1 MPMKPNGTKKNRLLV
16 LGIIFWAGILI
27 VGRPSSLFSRATI
40 DIDSPTA
47 KKISIVVPDLINLG
61 SGEPALGGILSQLLS
76 KDLEFSGFFQG
87 VDPKTFLGKDDEKN
101 PDFRAWGLTG
111 AELLVKGNYQTTGSG
126 FQADFRLYDVQQGR
140 LLLGKQYSGGAGDH
154 KKMVHRFADEI
165 LFLLT
170 GEYGFFQTQIA
181 FVSTT
186 SGKKEIYL
194 ADFDGSNFNRLTHHN
209 SISLSPRWSPK
220 GQEIAYTSYKDG
232 NPSLYL
238 LRLPGGQSQR
248 ISNRPGL
255 NISPAWFPGGDSL
268 AVALSQSG
276 GNSEIFHISRDGN
289 ILQRLTHGAAI
300 DVSPAWSPD
309 GKQMAFVSNRSGN
322 PQIYIMQVATKETRR
337 VTFQGNYNVNP
348 VWSPKGDRIAYAAM
362 AGNHFDIYTLA
373 IKNGEA
379 QRLTFGGN
387 NESPDFSPDGRMI
400 LFSST
405 RQGKSALYVMNLNGA
420 NQRRITFLNG
430 EQFSPSWGP
439 KKSEN

>member
-1 MPMKPNGTKKNRLLV
+1 MKLNFTKKNRILGLV
-16 LGIIFWAGILI
+16 TFFWAGMLI
-27 VGRPSSLFSRATI
+27 VGCPSSLFSLATI

-47 KKISIVVPDLINLG
+47 KKISIVIPDLINLG
-61 SGEPALGGILSQLLS
+61 SAEPALGGTISQLLL
-76 KDLEFSGFFQG
+76 KDLDFTGFFQG
-87 VDPKTFLGKDDEKN
+87 MDPKAFLGKDDDKT

-111 AELLVKGNYQTTGSG
+111 AELLVKGNYQASG
-126 FQADFRLYDVQQGR
+126 PGLQVDFRLFDVQQGR
-140 LLLGKQYSGGAGDH
+140 LLLGKQYSGAPRDH

-165 LFLLT
+165 LHLLT
-170 GEYGFFQTQIA
+170 GEYGIFQTQIA

-186 SGKKEIYL
+186 SGKKEIYV

-209 SISLSPRWSPK
+209 SISLSPRWSPR

-238 LRLPGGQSQR
+238 LQLPGGQSLR
-248 ISNRPGL
+248 ISHRPGL

-268 AVALSQSG
+268 AVVLSQPG
-276 GNSEIFHISRDGN
+276 GNSELYQISRTGD
-289 ILQRLTHGAAI
+289 ILQRLTNGAAI

-322 PQIYIMQVATKETRR
+322 PQIYVMQIATKETRR
-337 VTFQGNYNVNP
+337 ITFHGNYNVNP
-348 VWSPKGDRIAYAAM
+348 VWSPKGDRIAYASM
-362 AGNHFDIYTLA
+362 AGNHFDIYTLSL
-373 IKNGEA
+373 KNGEA

-400 LFSST
+400 IFSSN
-405 RQGKSALYVMNLNGA
+405 RQGGKSALYIMSLTGTNP
-420 NQRRITFLNG
+420 RRITFLNG

>member
-1 MPMKPNGTKKNRLLV
+1 MKKKFTNKNRLLV
-16 LGIIFWAGILI
+16 LLIFFWAGILI
-27 VGRPSSLFSRATI
+27 VGSPSSLFSRATI

-47 KKISIVVPDLINLG
+47 KRIAIVVPDLVNLG
-61 SGEPALGGILSQLLS
+61 TGEPALGGILPQLLVR
-76 KDLEFSGFFQG
+76 DLEYTGFFRG
-87 VDPKTFLGKDDEKN
+87 VDPKAFLGKEDGKN
-101 PDFRAWGLTG
+101 PDFQAWGLTG
-111 AELLVKGNYQTTGSG
+111 ADLLVKGNYQATGSG

-140 LLLGKQYSGGAGDH
+140 QLLGKQYSGGAKDY

-165 LFLLT
+165 LYLLT

-209 SISLSPRWSPK
+209 SISLSPRWSPT
-220 GQEIAYTSYKDG
+220 GREIAYTSYKDG

-238 LRLPGGQSQR
+238 LQLPGGQSLR

-276 GNSEIFHISRDGN
+276 GNSEIYQISRTGN
-289 ILQRLTHGAAI
+289 ILQRLTYGAAI

-322 PQIYIMQVATKETRR
+322 PQIYVMQVATKETRR

-348 VWSPKGDRIAYAAM
+348 VWSPKGDRIAYASM
-362 AGNHFDIYTLA
+362 AGNHFDIYTLVLR
-373 IKNGEA
+373 NGET
-379 QRLTFGGN
+379 QRLTYGGN

-400 LFSST
+400 IFSSS

-439 KKSEN
+439 RKSEN

>member
-1 MPMKPNGTKKNRLLV
+1 MKPNFTKKNRLLV
-16 LGIIFWAGILI
+16 LGIFFWAGILI

-61 SGEPALGGILSQLLS
+61 SGEPSLGGILSQLLS
-76 KDLEFSGFFQG
+76 RDLDYTGFFQG
-87 VDPKTFLGKDDEKN
+87 VDPKAFLGKDDEKN

-111 AELLVKGNYQTTGSG
+111 AELLVKGNYQATGSG
-126 FQADFRLYDVQQGR
+126 FQAEFRLYDVQQGR
-140 LLLGKQYSGGAGDH
+140 LLLGKQYSGGPRDQ

-165 LFLLT
+165 LYLLT

-209 SISLSPRWSPK
+209 SISLSPRWSPT

-238 LRLPGGQSQR
+238 LQLPGGQSHR
-248 ISNRPGL
+248 ISHRPGL

-276 GNSEIFHISRDGN
+276 GNSEIYQISRTGN
-289 ILQRLTHGAAI
+289 ILQRLTYGAAI

-348 VWSPKGDRIAYAAM
+348 VWSPKGDRMAYASM

-405 RQGKSALYVMNLNGA
+405 RQGKSALYVMNLSGA

>member
-1 MPMKPNGTKKNRLLV
+1 MTMRPNFTKKKRLLV
-16 LGIIFWAGILI
+16 LGIFFWVGILI
-27 VGRPSSLFSRATI
+27 VGRPASLFSRATI

-61 SGEPALGGILSQLLS
+61 SGESSLGGTLSQLLTR
-76 KDLEFSGFFQG
+76 DLDYTGFFQA
-87 VDPKTFLGKDDEKN
+87 VDPKAFLGKDEEKD

-111 AELLVKGNYQTTGSG
+111 AELLVKGSYQATGSG

-140 LLLGKQYSGGAGDH
+140 LLLGKQYSGGPGDY
-154 KKMVHRFADEI
+154 KRMVHRFADEI

-170 GEYGFFQTQIA
+170 GEYGFFQTRIA

-238 LRLPGGQSQR
+238 LRLPGGQSLR

-255 NISPAWFPGGDSL
+255 NISPAWFPGGESL
-268 AVALSQSG
+268 ALALSQSG
-276 GNSEIFHISRDGN
+276 GNSEIYQISRDGN
-289 ILQRLTHGAAI
+289 ILQRLTHGSAI

-322 PQIYIMQVATKETRR
+322 PQIYIMQVTTKETRR

-348 VWSPKGDRIAYAAM
+348 VWSPKGDRIAYASM
-362 AGNHFDIYTLA
+362 AGNRFDIYTLA
-373 IKNGEA
+373 VRNGEA

-400 LFSST
+400 IFSST
-405 RQGKSALYVMNLNGA
+405 RHGKSALYVMNLNGA

-439 KKSEN
+439 KKAEN

>member
-1 MPMKPNGTKKNRLLV
+1 MKLHFTKKSRIPALV
-16 LGIIFWAGILI
+16 ILFWAGMMI
-27 VGRPSSLFSRATI
+27 VGWPSPLFSRATI

-47 KKISIVVPDLINLG
+47 KKISIVIPDLISLG
-61 SGEPALGGILSQLLS
+61 SAEPALGGTISQMLL
-76 KDLEFSGFFQG
+76 KDLDFTGFFQG
-87 VDPKTFLGKDDEKN
+87 MDPKAFLGKDDEKN

-111 AELLVKGNYQTTGSG
+111 ADLLVKGNYQITGAG
-126 FQADFRLYDVQQGR
+126 LQVDFRLFDVQQGR
-140 LLLGKQYSGGAGDH
+140 LLLGKQYSGAPRDH
-154 KKMVHRFADEI
+154 RRMVHRFADEI
-165 LFLLT
+165 LHLLT

-209 SISLSPRWSPK
+209 SISLSPRWSPT

-238 LRLPGGQSQR
+238 LQLPGGQSVR

-276 GNSEIFHISRDGN
+276 GNSEIYQISRAGN
-289 ILQRLTHGAAI
+289 ILQRLTFGAAI

-322 PQIYIMQVATKETRR
+322 PQIYVMQLATKETRR

-348 VWSPKGDRIAYAAM
+348 VWSPKGDRIAYASM

-373 IKNGEA
+373 IRNGEA
-379 QRLTFGGN
+379 QRLTFAGN

-400 LFSST
+400 IFSST
-405 RQGKSALYVMNLNGA
+405 RQGGKSALYVMNLNGA

-430 EQFSPSWGP
+430 EQFSPTWGP

>member
-1 MPMKPNGTKKNRLLV
+1 MMPNFTNKKRLLV
-16 LGIIFWAGILI
+16 LGIFFWVGILI
-27 VGRPSSLFSRATI
+27 VGRPASLFSRATI

-47 KKISIVVPDLINLG
+47 KKISIVIPDLINLG
-61 SGEPALGGILSQLLS
+61 SGESALGGILSQLLTR
-76 KDLEFSGFFQG
+76 DLDYTGFFQT
-87 VDPKTFLGKDDEKN
+87 VDPKAFLGKDEEKN

-111 AELLVKGNYQTTGSG
+111 AELLVKGNYQATGSG

-140 LLLGKQYSGGAGDH
+140 LLLGKQYSGGGGDH

-170 GEYGFFQTQIA
+170 GEYGFFQSQIA

-186 SGKKEIYL
+186 SGKKEMYL

-209 SISLSPRWSPK
+209 SISLSPRWSPT

-255 NISPAWFPGGDSL
+255 NISPAWFPGGESL
-268 AVALSQSG
+268 ALALSQSG
-276 GNSEIFHISRDGN
+276 GNSEIYQISRDGN

-322 PQIYIMQVATKETRR
+322 PQIYVMQVATKETRR

-348 VWSPKGDRIAYAAM
+348 VWSPKGDRIAYASM
-362 AGNHFDIYTLA
+362 SGNRFDIYTLA
-373 IKNGEA
+373 VINGEA

-400 LFSST
+400 IFSST
-405 RQGKSALYVMNLNGA
+405 RHGKS
-420 NQRRITFLNG
+420 
-430 EQFSPSWGP
+430 
-439 KKSEN
+439 